1 MDIYYTSIAIH
12 IADTMTNTDHCEQW
26 RMRPPVWHI
35 ISDRR
40 GKPSIQLHDRGK
52 KERKKEIGQE
62 RGTRK
67 VGKKERLTPNTPG
80 GRTAWSSTVC
90 IEGQLQH
97 VPARYWYDGQYI
109 NNAKE
114 DAAEVALQRLHV
126 IASPTSPAHAHL
138 CTAAHGNI
146 YKPN

>member
-1 MDIYYTSIAIH
+1 MNENGSLTIR
-12 IADTMTNTDHCEQW
+12 NTDHCEQW
-26 RMRPPVWHI
+26 RMTRPVWHL

-40 GKPSIQLHDRGK
+40 GNPIPRNRNWSG
-52 KERKKEIGQE
+52 
-62 RGTRK
+62 
-67 VGKKERLTPNTPG
+67 VGKPKQARLTFELNPG

-90 IEGQLQH
+90 IEGQLHH

-126 IASPTSPAHAHL
+126 IASPTSPSHASV
-138 CTAAHGNI
+138 CTAGNI
-146 YKPN
+146 YRPN